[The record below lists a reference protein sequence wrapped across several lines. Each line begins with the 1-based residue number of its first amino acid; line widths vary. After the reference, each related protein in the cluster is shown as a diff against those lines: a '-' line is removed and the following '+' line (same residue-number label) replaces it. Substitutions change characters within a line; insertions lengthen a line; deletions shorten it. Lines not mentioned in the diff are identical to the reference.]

1 MRGEASASERR
12 SVPKQQTG
20 SGGYRFV
27 GSSGLSPRKICI
39 GYRTGL
45 YLSRKSQVHAG
56 RFRGPYSTSPALSC
70 TLQPFS
76 TNPIHSSPHTI
87 SLPSKGL
94 PLPLGN
100 FHCSHEVF
108 PLQCLFGPFSKSLSA
123 PPSRHFWLAPHVHPL
138 SLHSSRMAACFA
150 TSDIPS
156 GNFNPIHIAV
166 CIVFL
171 RTTHLCP
178 LVSFPFSLASLSRPP
193 HGRLYYRPTGDRQ
206 GLVLNSDGRCDLFGI
221 GQSGHH
227 VAEVRA
233 SAFGVE

>member
-1 MRGEASASERR
+1 MVVFTFCYRLLVVCLTRGEASASERR

-27 GSSGLSPRKICI
+27 GSSGSSPRKICI
-39 GYRTGL
+39 EYRTGL

-56 RFRGPYSTSPALSC
+56 QFRGPYSTSPALSC

-100 FHCSHEVF
+100 FHCSHGVF
-108 PLQCLFGPFSKSLSA
+108 PLQCLFGPFSKSLSFTSPLLA
-123 PPSRHFWLAPHVHPL
+123 AFGWPHTFTLSRCIHLDGCMPYGFGHPRV
-138 SLHSSRMAACFA
+138 S
-150 TSDIPS
+150 
-156 GNFNPIHIAV
+156 FNPVHIAV

-178 LVSFPFSLASLSRPP
+178 PVSFPSPSPWPPSLVPRTAVFITGPP
-193 HGRLYYRPTGDRQ
+193 RTDR
-206 GLVLNSDGRCDLFGI
+206 D
-221 GQSGHH
+221 
-227 VAEVRA
+227 
-233 SAFGVE
+233 